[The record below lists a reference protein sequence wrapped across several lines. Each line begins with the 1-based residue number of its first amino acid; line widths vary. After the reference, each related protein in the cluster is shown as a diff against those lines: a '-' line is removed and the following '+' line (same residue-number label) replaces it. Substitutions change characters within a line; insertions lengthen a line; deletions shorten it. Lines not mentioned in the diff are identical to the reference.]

1 MSTGAGLASAIA
13 MKRTLYSVVLVAGA
27 GFALSNFEMGDGLPK
42 PPEKEWAARNQAFA
56 RAKVF
61 RGEAFEPLKID
72 FTADPNRGAVDPK
85 LTTCKY
91 KPDEV
96 SGTTPK
102 FDCELENGDKAKVK
116 YGYTK
121 EIPSEIAA
129 SRLMHALGF
138 GADRVSQVEKVRCYG
153 CPFQPFHT
161 RSLWEMIGVTDYFDK
176 RIDYESYRDFDSV
189 SVERNLEGEAIE
201 AGPERGWAFYELK
214 KIDPAQGGA
223 TRAEVD
229 ALRVMAIFLHHW
241 DNKTANQRLTCPG
254 SKTADCRHPLAMIQ
268 DVGSDFGPKKADLD
282 TWKSK
287 PVWADEASCTV
298 TMKWMPYDGG
308 TFEDVKISEEGRRL
322 IGDRLKQIS
331 RAQIESLFNAAQ
343 LEDIPQWVATFE
355 DKVRQIADRPS
366 CPAMTKPSS

>member
-1 MSTGAGLASAIA
+1 
-13 MKRTLYSVVLVAGA
+13 MKRTLYSVVLIAGA

-42 PPEKEWAARNQAFA
+42 PPEKEWAARNAAFV

-61 RGEAFEPLKID
+61 RGDAFDPSKID
-72 FTADPNRGAVDPK
+72 FTADPNSGAVDPK
-85 LTTCKY
+85 MTTCKY

-138 GADRVSQVEKVRCYG
+138 GADRVSRVEKVRCYG

-161 RSLWEMIGVTDYFDK
+161 RSLWEMIGVTDYLDQ
-176 RIDYESYRDFDSV
+176 RIDYSKYRDFDRV

-201 AGPERGWAFYELK
+201 AGAERGWAFYELK
-214 KIDPAQGGA
+214 NIDPAKGGA

-229 ALRVMAIFLHHW
+229 ALRLMAVFLHHW
-241 DNKTANQRLTCPG
+241 DNKTANQRLVCPD
-254 SKTADCRHPLAMIQ
+254 SKTADCQHPLAMIQ
-268 DVGSDFGPKKADLD
+268 DVGSDFGPKKADLPE
-282 TWKSK
+282 WKSK
-287 PVWADEASCTV
+287 PVWGDHATCTL
-298 TMKWMPYDGG
+298 TMKGMPYDGG
-308 TFEDVKISEEGRRL
+308 TFDDVRISEEGRRL
-322 IGDRLKQIS
+322 IGDRLTQIP
-331 RAQIESLFNAAQ
+331 RTQVEALFNTAQ
-343 LEDIPQWVATFE
+343 LLDVPEWIATFE
-355 DKVRQIADRPS
+355 DKVRQITDRPS
-366 CPAMTKPSS
+366 CPATTKTSS

>member
-1 MSTGAGLASAIA
+1 